1 MGGSRK
7 EPDHASAAPNAYDL
21 EAAPAPNAG
30 KKKKM
35 VHMISAHQYDTGRR
49 RKGTFEYSHKTEG
62 SHEIFHKTRAFRIS
76 LPRWGPIQPRF

>member
-1 MGGSRK
+1 MPLRRPTPTTLK
-7 EPDHASAAPNAYDL
+7 QRQRPTQE
-21 EAAPAPNAG
+21 